1 MNKLKIGTCVGL
13 CVLLIGSAAAVAM
26 APVPATETLDL
37 AEAVSLSENPSD
49 VAEAE
54 LLQDWEFTARR
65 TRCGIFTPGGF

>member
-26 APVPATETLDL
+26 APVPATEMLDL
-37 AEAVSLSENPSD
+37 AEAVSPSESGID
-49 VAEAE
+49 VAETE

-65 TRCGIFTPGGF
+65 ARCRIISPGGF